1 MVLQCCPQSID
12 RIERGRRYMI
22 ERAPV
27 IGNEVLR
34 SKALEQSERV
44 STRQMS
50 LTEPGLP
57 PRSMSDWQKRQI
69 EMPPLLEQ
77 LSLHQ
82 VRRVRHQ
89 RRISGEKARNL
100 ISIQQI
106 HIRGAAPPIYT
117 IAVAL
122 VGR

>member
-1 MVLQCCPQSID
+1 
-12 RIERGRRYMI
+12 
-22 ERAPV
+22 
-27 IGNEVLR
+27 
-34 SKALEQSERV
+34 
-44 STRQMS
+44 
-50 LTEPGLP
+50 
-57 PRSMSDWQKRQI
+57 
-69 EMPPLLEQ
+69 
-77 LSLHQ
+77 

-106 HIRGAAPPIYT
+106 HIRGAAPSIYT